1 MKSARKIL
9 RHVALAV
16 MLGIVAPASA
26 ATNGAVLPAVN
37 VPVAGIELAATNF
50 LSTNPFQG
58 QVVRVL
64 SSEGPFD
71 MQLFPASAPKTA
83 TNFLR
88 YVDAG
93 FYRGLLV
100 HRSVPG
106 FVIQTGGVALLGS
119 SLDYVPTFAPVT
131 NEFQLS
137 NLRGTVA
144 MAKAEGNPDSATSQW
159 FVNLSNNTDLD
170 TNNGG
175 FTVFARVLGSGMS
188 NVDRIA
194 ALPVY
199 NKTNAIVLRDFGS
212 LFSELPLRNHNTNE
226 NPPLIASFVLI
237 DNVVRL
243 PTAISSDPNAFT
255 AELTSN
261 NKVRIKFRGFPSN
274 SASVSVFSYDNST
287 NAWTV
292 SVPVKAPAQK
302 YAGLLERSN
311 RTFPTLATLSVMPT
325 GVFSGSLANRTG
337 TARIGTTITSQQ
349 FQLTNV
355 GSGILVRSLGESI
368 ACFYDHE
375 NAVFYAPNYINTNPA
390 YALFTN
396 TLTGTLMP
404 HAFSGAS
411 NDVCPLS
418 GKMVNAVLTKTNE
431 SPRPVLGFLQFAF
444 DKAGAA
450 KINATLPDNRTA
462 SGSSAVVLQPWSGD
476 RLLPVA
482 LFVGQ
487 GQTAAS
493 LTGMLRV
500 DASGA
505 ATSPVTG
512 SLEWLAGTNKSI
524 VQVASAVWRSAVRGS
539 NAITGNTNTISC
551 ILRIPALATPE
562 QTLQWGPNNR
572 PISTNA
578 TAGVSFRVD
587 AAKGAFSGSASRME
601 NGRSIAVP
609 FRGVLFSSVP
619 PGMESGLRGC
629 GLASLN
635 PANAPVAVKLLVP

>member
-1 MKSARKIL
+1 MNFARKIP
-9 RHVALAV
+9 RHITLGV
-16 MLGIVAPASA
+16 MLGLVAPASA
-26 ATNGAVLPAVN
+26 ATNGAILPTVN

-71 MQLFPASAPKTA
+71 MQLFPASAPKTV

-93 FYRGLLV
+93 LYRGLIV
-100 HRSVPG
+100 HRAEKN
-106 FVIQTGGVALLGS
+106 FVIQTGGVAWQGS
-119 SLDYVPTFAPVT
+119 SPSSVPTFTNVP
-131 NEFQLS
+131 NEFQPFQVS

-144 MAKAEGNPDSATSQW
+144 MAKLPTDPDSATSQW
-159 FVNLSNNTDLD
+159 FINLSNNTNLNTD
-170 TNNGG
+170 NGG
-175 FTVFARVLGSGMS
+175 FTVFARVLGGGMS
-188 NVDRIA
+188 NVDRIGD
-194 ALPVY
+194 LPPY
-199 NKTNAIVLRDFGS
+199 TLTDTNPSNTFNRFPGMFVETPLRLRDG
-212 LFSELPLRNHNTNE
+212 ELYL
-226 NPPLIASFVLI
+226 VLI
-237 DNVVRL
+237 TNVVRL
-243 PTAISSDPNAFT
+243 PGAISSDPNAFT
-255 AELTSN
+255 AEMTSN
-261 NKVRIKFRGFPSN
+261 NSVRVRFRGFPSN
-274 SASVSVFSYDNST
+274 SASVSVLSYDNST

-292 SVPVKAPAQK
+292 SVPMKAPAQK

-311 RTFPTLATLSVMPT
+311 GSFPTLATLSVQPT
-325 GVFSGSLANRTG
+325 GVFSGTLANRTG
-337 TARIGTTITSQQ
+337 TARIGTTITFQQ

-396 TLTGTLMP
+396 TLTGALMP
-404 HAFSGAS
+404 YAFSGAS
-411 NDVCPLS
+411 NDACPLS

-450 KINATLPDNRTA
+450 KINATLPDNRTGSA
-462 SGSSAVVLQPWSGD
+462 SSAVVFQPWSGD

-500 DASGA
+500 DASAG

-512 SLEWLAGTNKSI
+512 SLDWLAGTNKSVI
-524 VQVASAVWRSAVRGS
+524 QVASAVWTSPVRGS

-578 TAGVSFRVD
+578 TAGLSLRID
-587 AAKGAFSGSASRME
+587 AAKGAFSGSASRTE

-609 FRGVLFSSVP
+609 FRGVLFSTVP

-629 GLASLN
+629 GLANLN
-635 PANAPVAVKLLVP
+635 PTNAPVPVKLLVP